1 VPCARVERGA
11 VVDEGGWGEGT
22 HGSCVRVMGLV
33 GVDVVE
39 RTEGV
44 ERVAAPQDSTWRVV
58 VGG

>member
-1 VPCARVERGA
+1 VERGA